1 MKLPNPAQTSSSWKR
16 LVDFVSAL
24 IRTALPTVHR
34 FLQQARWLEY
44 VSLRLEDLEAGNGSS
59 LGRREG
65 EGFMT
70 GRIVVCLLAAAIW
83 AGGVPPLALAQATTA
98 TLEGTAVDETGA
110 TVANARVTLVNLAT
124 ALERATSTGSEGR
137 FIAPLLPPGRYRLDA
152 QRDGFATT
160 RIDQIVLNVGDD
172 VTVNVLLK
180 VGAVDQTLTVM
191 GDPSLI
197 STSPTVASVVDRQF
211 AADLPLNGRSF
222 QSLISMTPGV
232 VVTTTAFDDQG
243 QFSVNGQ
250 RANANYF
257 TIDGV
262 SANFGVTGY
271 IAMVQSAGG
280 TLPALSASGGTNG
293 LVSVDAMQEFRI
305 QTSSFAPEFGRT
317 SGGQVNIV
325 TRSGSNAFHA
335 SLFEYF
341 RNDALGASDWF
352 VNYNHLA
359 KPETRF
365 NDFGGVVGGPVH
377 KDSTFFFFSHESLR
391 LKQPATQQT
400 AVPDDASRLAAPASM
415 RPYLNA
421 YPAANGPSL
430 GSGLAQFNAP
440 YSDPSSLDADSLRV
454 DQTVNGKISVFG
466 RFNYSPSSIDQRGRL
481 TSFHVLSLTNA
492 VSSTIRTLTFGLT
505 HVMSSATT
513 NELRVNFSKQQVDTT
528 YRIDNFGGAQPLSDS
543 ALFPA
548 GYTSANAAF
557 LFYIPGA
564 GEYSVGRVATNEQR
578 QFNLIDNFSTQK
590 GGHRLKAGIDYR
602 WLAPSSVPFAYR
614 QYVQFSG
621 VSADAGGALS
631 GTAQLATAATFQPDA
646 LRAQNFSLYGQDTW
660 TVNPRLTLTYGL
672 RWDVNPPL
680 KGKDIDNQPFTV
692 TGLDQPAT
700 LALAPRGTPLYSTT
714 YGNVAP
720 RIGAVYRVP
729 DRGRWTTTA
738 RASFGVFYDLGYGSL
753 GGATTYFPYLA
764 IKTLSSPMF
773 PLSAQ
778 DATAPDLS
786 QKPPV
791 AYIVVADPHLKLPR
805 TYQWNVAVEQ
815 VVGSQTVSATYIGA
829 RGRDL
834 LRVTNLFGVNPD
846 FSFVSLTDN
855 SASSDYNGLQVK
867 VDRRLSHG
875 LQATASYTLSH
886 SMDNAS
892 TDAFANYLNTLGTSA
907 ALDRADSDF
916 DTRHVFTAGVIYM
929 LPSPQAQTIL
939 REILGGWSV
948 SGVVSARS
956 APPVNVVGKMFV
968 AAGTALYPRPNLVPG
983 VPLELYG
990 SQYPGGKIINPA
1002 AFTSAPVGQ
1011 QGNFGRNVLRGFGAS
1026 QADVALQRR
1035 FRVAGA
1041 ANVLFRIEAFNVFNT
1056 PNFASPNNNITDPLF
1071 GRSTQSLANAL
1082 GSGGANGGLSP
1093 LYQLGGPRSIQLAL
1107 RLEY

>member
-1 MKLPNPAQTSSSWKR
+1 MSGSEIAGTARRRSAMKLPNPAQTSSSWKR

-59 LGRREG
+59 LGRREA

-124 ALERATSTGSEGR
+124 ALERITTTDSEGR
-137 FIAPLLPPGRYRLDA
+137 FVAPLLPPGRYRLDA

-160 RIDQIVLNVGDD
+160 RLDQIVLNVGDD
-172 VTVNVLLK
+172 VTVIVLLT
-180 VGAVDQTLTVM
+180 VGGGDQTLTVP
-191 GDPSLI
+191 GYPSLI

-232 VVTTTAFDDQG
+232 AVTTTAFDDQG

-280 TLPALSASGGTNG
+280 TLPALS
-293 LVSVDAMQEFRI
+293 
-305 QTSSFAPEFGRT
+305 
-317 SGGQVNIV
+317 
-325 TRSGSNAFHA
+325 A

-440 YSDPSSLDADSLRV
+440 YSDPSSLDADSLRL

-513 NELRVNFSKQQVDTT
+513 NELRANFSNQQVDTT

-548 GYTSANAAF
+548 GYTSANADL

-578 QFNLIDNFSTQK
+578 QFNLIDTFSTQK

-720 RIGAVYRVP
+720 RIGAVYRMP
-729 DRGRWTTTA
+729 DRGRWTTIA

-764 IKTLSSPMF
+764 IKNLSSPLF

-778 DATAPDLS
+778 DATPPDLS

-846 FSFVSLTDN
+846 FSFVGLTDN
-855 SASSDYNGLQVK
+855 SASSHYNGLQVK

-1056 PNFASPNNNITDPLF
+1056 PNFASQNNNITDPLF
-1071 GRSTQSLANAL
+1071 GRSTRSLANAL

-1107 RLEY
+1107 